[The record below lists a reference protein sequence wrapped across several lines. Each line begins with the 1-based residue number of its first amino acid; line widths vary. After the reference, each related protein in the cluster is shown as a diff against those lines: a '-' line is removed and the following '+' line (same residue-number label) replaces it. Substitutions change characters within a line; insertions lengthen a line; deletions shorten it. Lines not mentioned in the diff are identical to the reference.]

1 MWWVDGNFSESGT
14 GAGMADSGGTAGRQ
28 LSTRQ
33 KLLVGIAGMLI
44 TVLMGG
50 CGTNAPE
57 SSSYSSAA
65 AISTDTSNSS
75 RMPPKASENPSKASK
90 EHALIGVW
98 EGTTVANCALSLP
111 SRCNAQQDVSMTL
124 LQGDNSKLNGYY
136 KCSYGNMN
144 CYNMNETG
152 KIVDGSLNG
161 GQLSMR
167 VMMRDGTSCRFTGRT
182 QSGTVNGGYS
192 CYAGGSIL
200 EQGSWRAR
208 RSY

>member
-1 MWWVDGNFSESGT
+1 
-14 GAGMADSGGTAGRQ
+14 
-28 LSTRQ
+28 
-33 KLLVGIAGMLI
+33 MLI
-44 TVLMGG
+44 TVLVAG
-50 CGTNAPE
+50 CSANAPQ
-57 SSSYSSAA
+57 SGSHSSAPVV
-65 AISTDTSNSS
+65 STDTSKSS
-75 RMPPKASENPSKASK
+75 QTPPKNGEIATKPSK
-90 EHALIGVW
+90 ERGLIGVW
-98 EGTTVANCALSLP
+98 EGTTVASCALSLP
-111 SRCNAQQDVSMTL
+111 SRCNAQQEVSMTL
-124 LQGDNSKLNGYY
+124 LEGDNSKLNGYY

-182 QSGTVNGGYS
+182 QNGTVNGGYS
-192 CYAGGSIL
+192 CYTGGSLL

>member
-1 MWWVDGNFSESGT
+1 MGRR
-14 GAGMADSGGTAGRQ
+14 GGLAGRDP
-28 LSTRQ
+28 STRQ
-33 KLLVGIAGMLI
+33 TLLVGIAGMLI
-44 TVLMGG
+44 TVLIAG
-50 CGTNAPE
+50 CGANAPE
-57 SSSYSSAA
+57 SGSYSSAA
-65 AISTDTSNSS
+65 ATSTDTSNSS
-75 RMPPKASENPSKASK
+75 QTSLKAGDVPSKPSK

-98 EGTTVANCALSLP
+98 EGTTVANCSLSLP

-161 GQLSMR
+161 SQLSMR